1 MDNYT
6 TSMNYEIFIR
16 RAHSCDRD
24 KKGASVDY
32 FRNLQ
37 NTESGQLK
45 LALLGTAEKQ
55 RAAVKKYLAAAVAA
69 FVKPRRGRKLTAEET
84 AQLQALLPRIEQ
96 STSADE
102 LMPLIKQGL
111 AITHPYINS

>member
-6 TSMNYEIFIR
+6 TSMDYEIFIR
-16 RAHSCDRD
+16 RAHSCERNQ
-24 KKGASVDY
+24 KGASVDY

-45 LALLGTAEKQ
+45 LSFLGTAEKQ
-55 RAAVKKYLAAAVAA
+55 RTAVKKYLAAAVAA

-84 AQLQALLPRIEQ
+84 VQLQALLPRIEQ
-96 STSADE
+96 STSAFE
-102 LMPLIKQGL
+102 LMPLIEQGL